1 MSLNPIVIIIL
12 ISIIA
17 VVGEYYKIKKRNNN
31 ANVSKNTEDLRKKK
45 LYGIITTV
53 VSIFTVAIVAGLL
66 YFATKVQA
74 NVTID
79 KQNITVSAGFLEG
92 CQYKTNDIRDV
103 FMKDTIPPSSKIVGT
118 GIGSLRRGSFNVEGL
133 GKGHLYV
140 ESDKGPY
147 LYIMLKDSFI
157 IINYKDAEKTK
168 GIYDM
173 VIGYKK

>member
-1 MSLNPIVIIIL
+1 MKLNPIVITIFIA
-12 ISIIA
+12 IIA
-17 VVGEYYKIKKRNNN
+17 VIGEYYKIKKRNNST
-31 ANVSKNTEDLRKKK
+31 NVGKSPEDVRKKK
-45 LYGIITTV
+45 LYRIITTV

-92 CQYKTNDIRDV
+92 CQYKTDDIKDV
-103 FMKDTIPPSSKIVGT
+103 FMKDTIPPASKIVGT

-133 GKGHLYV
+133 GNGHLYV
-140 ESDKGPY
+140 ETDKGPY
-147 LYIMLKDSFI
+147 LYIILKDSFI

-168 GIYDM
+168 GIYNM
-173 VIGYKK
+173 VIRYRK